1 MSNVQCK
8 PCIEYDTQ
16 PADRYHKY
24 KGKIRRYMELAKRV
38 ANQSDY
44 PDYKHG
50 AILVKGKS
58 VRNTSHNKANYCSFG
73 HRFRMKEY
81 GTATVHAEIG
91 AILGVDRTVT
101 YGATLYVARVGKIND
116 FRLSKPC
123 HMCQAA
129 MRHVGIKKVVYSIDN
144 NIVGSY
150 KL

>member
-1 MSNVQCK
+1 MVHVEHK
-8 PCIEYDTQ
+8 PCLEYDTQ
-16 PADRYHKY
+16 QPDRYHKY
-24 KGKIRRYMELAKRV
+24 KGKIGRYMELAKRV

-58 VRNTSHNKANYCSFG
+58 VRNTCCNKANYCSFG

-81 GTATVHAEIG
+81 GIATVHAEIG

-101 YGATLYVARVGKIND
+101 EGATLYVARVGKIND